1 MEMKRWAAQ
10 LGIAL
15 ALVLVMLAGP
25 APVNFAQGRPVTIAI
40 TGDAESMDP
49 MLAAIST
56 TSSIHHHMLELLVDY
71 DPDGKIIPVLATSYK
86 ALDPLT
92 WEFKLRG
99 NVKFHNGEPF
109 GAEAVK
115 FSIERFR
122 DHPKSL
128 QKAYVSLIREIR
140 VIDDLTIRIVTSEP
154 SPDLIANLAN
164 NISMLP
170 PRYAREAGDEGLA
183 RKPVGTGPY
192 RLVEWVRDDRVVLE
206 ANPNYWGP
214 KPQATRVTIKPIP
227 EGATRVAALLAG
239 EVDVVESIPI
249 PDIPRVARAKG
260 FTVLRKQGPRLIF
273 VAMDTFR
280 DRGGRHPAGS
290 PGLPEGAPNPF
301 KDARVRLAIYH
312 AINTKEIVEQVMGGA
327 ASPAEQI
334 LPPFLPGYNP
344 RVRRPIY
351 DPSKAKRLLAEA
363 GYPNGFTV
371 RLDVT
376 TDRYVNDREVGLAV
390 AGMLS
395 RVGIN
400 VQLNGLPR
408 LIYFPRMRTFDTSFQ
423 MSGWLTLISSANW
436 AALLGC
442 VDPKTGYGRAN
453 YGRYC
458 SPELDRLIDV
468 MRTEMDEKKRLAT
481 FYKAAEFTRQDVGKI
496 PLYFEELIRGTRDNI
511 IMPVRVD
518 EFVLAQEI
526 KFK

>member
-1 MEMKRWAAQ
+1 MNRWTIHGLIAAAVTV
-10 LGIAL
+10 AL
-15 ALVLVMLAGP
+15 LAGM
-25 APVNFAQGRPVTIAI
+25 APTNYAQARPLTIAI

-56 TSSIHHHMLELLVDY
+56 TSSILHHMLELLVDY
-71 DPDGKIIPVLATSYK
+71 DPDGKIVPALATSWRP
-86 ALDPLT
+86 LDNLT
-92 WEFKLRG
+92 WEFKLRP
-99 NVKFHNGEPF
+99 NVRFHNGEPF
-109 GAEAVK
+109 GAESVK

-128 QKAYVSLIREIR
+128 QKAYVSLIKEVRP
-140 VIDDLTIRIVTSEP
+140 VDDLTVRIVTSEP

-170 PRYAREAGDEGLA
+170 PRYAREVGDEGLA
-183 RKPVGTGPY
+183 RRPVGTGPY
-192 RLVEWVRDDRVVLE
+192 RFVEWVRDDRVVLE
-206 ANPNYWGP
+206 ANPTYWGP
-214 KPQATRVTIKPIP
+214 KPQATRVTIRPIP

-239 EVDVVESIPI
+239 EVDVVEGIPI
-249 PDIPRVARAKG
+249 PDIPRVAKTKG
-260 FTVLRKQGPRLIF
+260 FGVLRKQGPRLIF
-273 VAMDTFR
+273 VAMDTLR

-301 KDARVRLAIYH
+301 KDVRVRQAVYH

-327 ASPAEQI
+327 ATPAEQI

-344 RVRRPIY
+344 KVRRPIY
-351 DPSKAKRLLAEA
+351 DPSRAKRLLAEA

-376 TDRYVNDREVGLAV
+376 TDRYVNDREVGLALV
-390 AGMLS
+390 GMLG

-458 SPELDRLIDV
+458 NPELNRLIDI
-468 MRTEMDEKKRLAT
+468 MRTEMDEKKRLEA
-481 FYKAAEFTRQDVGKI
+481 FYRAAELNRQDVGKI
-496 PLYFEELIRGTRDNI
+496 PMYFEELIRGVKDNLT
-511 IMPVRVD
+511 MPVRVD
-518 EFVLAQEI
+518 EFVLAQEV
-526 KFK
+526 KFR

>member
-1 MEMKRWAAQ
+1 MRRWTVAGLITGAVT
-10 LGIAL
+10 L
-15 ALVLVMLAGP
+15 ALLASA
-25 APVNFAQGRPVTIAI
+25 APVNYAQARPLTLAI

-49 MLAAIST
+49 ILAAIST
-56 TSSIHHHMLELLVDY
+56 TSSIQHHMLELLVDY
-71 DPDGKIIPVLATSYK
+71 DPDGKIVPALATSWR
-86 ALDPLT
+86 ALDNLN
-92 WEFKLRG
+92 WEFKLRP
-99 NVKFHNGEPF
+99 NVRFHNGEPF
-109 GAEAVK
+109 NAESVK

-128 QKAYVSLIREIR
+128 QKAYVSLIKEVRP
-140 VIDDLTIRIVTSEP
+140 VDDLTVRIVTSEP

-170 PRYAREAGDEGLA
+170 PRYAREVGDEGLA
-183 RKPVGTGPY
+183 RRPVGTGPY
-192 RLVEWVRDDRVVLE
+192 RFVEWVRDDRVVLE
-206 ANPNYWGP
+206 ANPTYWGP
-214 KPQATRVTIKPIP
+214 KPQATRVTIRPIP

-239 EVDVVESIPI
+239 EVDVVEGIPI
-249 PDIPRVARAKG
+249 PDIPRVAKARG
-260 FTVLRKQGPRLIF
+260 FRVLRKQGPRLIF

-301 KDARVRLAIYH
+301 KDVRVRQAIYH

-327 ASPAEQI
+327 ATPAEQI

-344 RVRRPIY
+344 KVRRPIY
-351 DPSKAKRLLAEA
+351 DPSRAKRLLAEA

-376 TDRYVNDREVGLAV
+376 TDRYVNDREVGLALV
-390 AGMLS
+390 GMLG

-458 SPELDRLIDV
+458 NPELDRLIDI
-468 MRTEMDEKKRLAT
+468 MRTEMDEKKRLEA
-481 FYKAAEFTRQDVGKI
+481 FYKAAELNRQDVGKI
-496 PLYFEELIRGTRDNI
+496 PMYFEELIRGVKDNLT
-511 IMPVRVD
+511 MPVRVD
-518 EFVLAQEI
+518 EFVLAQEV